1 MSVELRRPAFYAL
14 AQGGWRDAWTL
25 LHPPYTAWHLSYFAL
40 GAALAPRLHVDR
52 LLWGLAAF
60 FLAVGIA
67 AHALDELRDRPL
79 RTGFGDSSLVAAAA
93 VSLAGAVG
101 IGVAGALTVTAALI
115 PLVVAGALIVLA
127 YNLELFGGRFHS
139 DFWFA
144 AAWGGFPALTGF
156 VVEAKTLTAA
166 GILITLACFAISYA
180 QRRLSTPVRK
190 LRRKTV
196 SIAGTQ
202 ELNDGRVEPIT
213 IESTMAPLEA
223 ALTALS
229 FAMVLLA
236 AALVTAR
243 L

>member
-40 GAALAPRLHVDR
+40 GAALAPKFHVDR

-79 RTGFGDSSLVAAAA
+79 RTRFPDRALVGAAA

-101 IGVAGALTVTAALI
+101 IGVAGAVTVTAALI
-115 PLVVAGALIVLA
+115 PLVVAGAFIVLA

-156 VVEAKTLTAA
+156 VVEARSLTAA
-166 GILITLACFAISYA
+166 GLLITLACFAISYA
-180 QRRLSTPVRK
+180 QRRLSTPVRA
-190 LRRKTV
+190 LRRRTV
-196 SIAGTQ
+196 SIAGTK
-202 ELNDGRVEPIT
+202 ELSDGRVEPIT